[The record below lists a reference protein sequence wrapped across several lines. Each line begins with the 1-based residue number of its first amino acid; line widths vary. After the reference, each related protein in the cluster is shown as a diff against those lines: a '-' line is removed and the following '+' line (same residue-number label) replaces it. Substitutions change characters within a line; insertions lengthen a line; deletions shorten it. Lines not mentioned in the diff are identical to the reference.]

1 MIVLTKTTQESV
13 IQLILQEHCH
23 PVCIDDH
30 FEATYLHHYP
40 MNVYKT
46 LSSYIRGFNSVS
58 CFVLSIII

>member
-30 FEATYLHHYP
+30 FEATSLNH
-40 MNVYKT
+40 
-46 LSSYIRGFNSVS
+46 
-58 CFVLSIII
+58 